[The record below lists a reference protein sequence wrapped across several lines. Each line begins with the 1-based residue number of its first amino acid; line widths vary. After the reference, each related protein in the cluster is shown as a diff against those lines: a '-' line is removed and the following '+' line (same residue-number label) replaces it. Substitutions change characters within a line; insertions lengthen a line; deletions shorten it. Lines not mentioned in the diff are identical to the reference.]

1 MIIKRGVVMA
11 QMSKFERSLIIS
23 KLELYAERLAEL
35 AFDLKRSSQPHNGVE
50 LMAQV
55 EQLIN
60 LIDSLKAI
68 DID

>member
-1 MIIKRGVVMA
+1 MA
-11 QMSKFERSLIIS
+11 QTSKFERSLIIS

-35 AFDLKRSSQPHNGVE
+35 AFELKRSGQPHNAAE

-60 LIDSLKAI
+60 VIDRLKAI